1 MAQHLETGESG
12 EKAAREHIA
21 ALGYDILEKNWRSG
35 KDEVD
40 IIARH
45 GEQLVFVEV
54 KTRSTDYFGAPE
66 DWVGPKKQRN
76 LIRAANSYVEER
88 DVDLDIRFDIIGIVD
103 GPGGMQLNHIVDAF
117 YPLV

>member
-1 MAQHLETGESG
+1 MAQHLETGERG

-21 ALGYDILEKNWRSG
+21 ALGYAILEKNWRSG

-54 KTRSTDYFGAPE
+54 KTRSSDYFGAPE
-66 DWVGPKKQRN
+66 EWVGLKKQRN
-76 LIRAANSYVEER
+76 LIRAANSYIEER
-88 DVDLDIRFDIIGIVD
+88 DVNLDVRFDVIGIIN
-103 GPGGMQLNHIVDAF
+103 GPSGMQLNHIIDAF